1 VRLPKRFI
9 LRRLGWYALTLL
21 FALLLNFFLPRLV
34 PGNPISQLVA
44 KMASGGAGSETV
56 QRLYTTY
63 MHQFGLDRP
72 GWLQFL
78 NYLWML
84 LHGNL
89 GTSLSQYPRPVLQIL
104 AEAVP
109 WSLALQLPAFVV
121 GWIVGNVLGAVAA
134 YRKGIFDSALL
145 PGSLFL
151 NSVPHY
157 ALGILLLYLLA
168 VMVHVFPVF
177 GGYDQALSVGPSF
190 EFIASAAYHYILP
203 FAAIVLVTVGGQ
215 AIGMREMSIYE
226 LNSDYVLYARSLGIG
241 RRRIIGY
248 VFRNAV
254 LPQVTGFATSLGMV
268 VGGSLVTEVVFSY
281 PGIGT
286 ALFDAIRQSDYPLIQ
301 GCTLIVTVAVL
312 AANFLMD
319 ITYGMIDP
327 RIRAA
332 EMEEAR
338 G

>member
-1 VRLPKRFI
+1 MRLPRRFI
-9 LRRLGWYALTLL
+9 LRRFGWYALTLL

-34 PGNPISQLVA
+34 PGNPISQIVSQTV
-44 KMASGGAGSETV
+44 SGGAGSETAE
-56 QRLYTTY
+56 RLYTTY
-63 MHQFGLDRP
+63 MHEFGLDRP
-72 GWLQFL
+72 VWLQFL
-78 NYLWML
+78 NYLWLL

-89 GTSLSQYPRPVLQIL
+89 GTSFSQFPKPVLQVL
-104 AEAVP
+104 AQAIP

-121 GWIVGNVLGAVAA
+121 GWIVGNVLGVVAA
-134 YRKGIFDSALL
+134 YRKGVFDSVLL
-145 PGSLFL
+145 PGALLL

-157 ALGILLLYLLA
+157 ALGILLLYVLA
-168 VMVHVFPVF
+168 VLLHVFPVA
-177 GGYDQALSVGPSF
+177 GGYGQALSTGLTLR
-190 EFIASAAYHYILP
+190 FIGSAAYHYVLP
-203 FAAIVLVTVGGQ
+203 FSAIVLVTVGGQ

-254 LPQVTGFATSLGMV
+254 LPQITGFATSLGMV

-286 ALFDAIRQSDYPLIQ
+286 ALFTAIRQADYPLVQ
-301 GCTLIVTVAVL
+301 GCTLVITLAVL

-319 ITYGMIDP
+319 VCYGMIDP

-332 EMEEAR
+332 ELEEGR
-338 G
+338 R